1 MWRKLILGKG
11 DKDEQQQG
19 ITGNSILLAQARPD
33 HVAASLPPP
42 TEQLQDTFVVL
53 FSRSIEE
60 VKKSKMLIVHRQDFI
75 DLVRTRQRVCTA
87 YADVPLD
94 EERVQHMPENDV
106 PNDILACAQ
115 HLPETEKVNIT

>member
-1 MWRKLILGKG
+1 MPPPALANLLWLGREHSLAQKASLGTRLLSCLGRPVWRKLILGKG
-11 DKDEQQQG
+11 NKDEQQQG

-75 DLVRTRQRVCTA
+75 DLVR
-87 YADVPLD
+87 LSLI
-94 EERVQHMPENDV
+94 H
-106 PNDILACAQ
+106 I
-115 HLPETEKVNIT
+115 